1 MNHFL
6 NLGVLAA
13 IGLATSAAAP
23 AQTTTDDT
31 DAATVTR
38 NVRVLS
44 PEVSRG
50 LKLARTPTA
59 PTPLIVGTYWSC
71 KPHSSG
77 FDICRI
83 KLVVCTDGQQYCV
96 EI

>member
-1 MNHFL
+1 MNKLL
-6 NLGVLAA
+6 NLGVLVAF
-13 IGLATSAAAP
+13 GLTASASVLAQATEEA
-23 AQTTTDDT
+23 

-44 PEVSRG
+44 PEVSRS

-71 KPHSSG
+71 KQHSSG

>member
-1 MNHFL
+1 MNKLL
-6 NLGVLAA
+6 NLGVLVALGCAA
-13 IGLATSAAAP
+13 SVSAL
-23 AQTTTDDT
+23 AQTVDEA
-31 DAATVTR
+31 DASTVTR

-44 PEVSRG
+44 PEASRA
-50 LKLARTPTA
+50 LKLARTPTP

-71 KPHSSG
+71 KTHSSG
-77 FDICRI
+77 FDVCRI